1 VNDSP
6 ALKKADIG
14 VAMGIT
20 GTDVAK
26 EAADMIL
33 TDDNFASIVHAIEE
47 GRAVYSNI
55 RKFLLYILNSNVPE
69 AVPSAVFLLSGGAVP
84 LPLTTMQILTIDLGT
99 DMLPALGLG
108 TEHPESTVMDR
119 PPRSPHESLLKTCH
133 APRVPLVRHAWCR
146 RLAPAYF
153 FAQIQGGWHPGLP
166 MFGIGADLD
175 PVYVRATTMALAAIV
190 FTQIGEVWNCR
201 TEEASVFSVGLFS
214 NKQINIGIVFEIF
227 LIVLITLL
235 PPLQGV
241 FHTCPLN
248 LEDYALLAVMPFV
261 ILAIEETRKAI
272 VRAYHRKS
280 RNSATPQE
288 SER

>member
-1 VNDSP
+1 
-6 ALKKADIG
+6 
-14 VAMGIT
+14 MGT
-20 GTDVAK
+20 GT
-26 EAADMIL
+26 
-33 TDDNFASIVHAIEE
+33 
-47 GRAVYSNI
+47 
-55 RKFLLYILNSNVPE
+55 
-69 AVPSAVFLLSGGAVP
+69 
-84 LPLTTMQILTIDLGT
+84 
-99 DMLPALGLG
+99 MLPALGLG
-108 TEHPESTVMDR
+108 TRALPRATGQWDR
-119 PPRSPHESLLKTCH
+119 PPRSPHESLLNKH
-133 APRVPLVRHAWCR
+133 VMR
-146 RLAPAYF
+146 RAFLWYGMLGAAGSLLAYF